1 MKKIYERPI
10 AEEVGVLEANPFMG
24 LLSNNKQ
31 LIDPENDEETGDD
44 GRANMGAAWEYDDK
58 LMLK

>member
-10 AEEVGVLEANPFMG
+10 AETVGVLGTNPFMG
-24 LLSNNKQ
+24 LLSNGKQ
-31 LIDPENDEETGDD
+31 LIDPENDEETEND
-44 GRANMGAAWEYDDK
+44 GRANLGTAWDYNEN

>member
-10 AEEVGVLEANPFMG
+10 AEEVGVLGTNPFMD

-31 LIDPENDEETGDD
+31 IIDPENDDPTEDD

-58 LMLK
+58 LLLK

>member
-10 AEEVGVLEANPFMG
+10 AEAVGVLGTNPFMD
-24 LLSNNKQ
+24 LISNGKQ
-31 LIDPENDEETGDD
+31 LIDPDNDEETEDD
-44 GRANMGAAWEYDDK
+44 GRANLGTAWEYDDK